1 MSYSIAVDDQQTL
14 VVVKYAGTVTL
25 EERARGVN
33 ESVVLLNST
42 GYRNVLVD
50 LSASTV
56 VFRSDE
62 EQSNFATLL
71 SGNEVLRECK
81 TAYLTGHG
89 GHSNDYIEML
99 AYIRHFKCRH
109 FTDIEAAYQ
118 WFRCGE

>member
-1 MSYSIAVDDQQTL
+1 MSYSITVDDQRTL
-14 VVVKYAGTVTL
+14 IVVKYAGAVTL

-33 ESVVLLNST
+33 DGVALLNST

-50 LSASTV
+50 LSDSTV
-56 VFRSDE
+56 VFRDAE

-71 SGNEVLRECK
+71 SSNEVLRHCK

-99 AYIRHFKCRH
+99 AYTRHFKCRH

-118 WFRCGE
+118 WFMCGE